1 LKILI
6 ITPRIPYPPFRG
18 DKLKIFNLAKQLS
31 KNNSVTILTFLR
43 RKNQT
48 EDIKIFKGLGI
59 KIITVKFSV
68 FNSMLKVIGNLFSS
82 LPFQA
87 AYYSSGKMTSKLAEL
102 KENNYDVI
110 YYHLVRTA
118 QYYKP
123 EDNNRSNLNI
133 LDFTDAMSLYLK
145 RFTEIEKNPIK
156 CIFLKSERNRMEKYE
171 KIAEKFHTLFICSEV
186 DKNHLLQNGLNTK
199 IQILQ
204 NGVDIE
210 NFKFEEIDYN
220 RNKIIFTGNMPY
232 YANYDAASFF
242 TEKIFPEILKKKPD
256 AKFYIVGQ
264 KPARKIR
271 NYSSDNIIVTGY
283 VDDIRREY
291 LTSCVNVAP
300 MRFGAGTLNKIIES
314 IALGV
319 PVVATSLAVQGLPKE
334 INDCIFIADD
344 EAGFAEK
351 VVSIL
356 DNPDKAREK
365 VKEGRS
371 LIKNMLSWEKIVRDF
386 EDYLK
391 NEVHRLK
398 ATL

>member
-1 LKILI
+1 MKILI

-43 RKNQT
+43 RKNQK
-48 EDIKIFKGLGI
+48 EDLKIFKELGI
-59 KIITVKFSV
+59 EIITVKFSLL
-68 FNSMLKVIGNLFSS
+68 NSLLKVIGNIFSKI
-82 LPFQA
+82 PFQT
-87 AYYSSGKMTSKLAEL
+87 AYYSSKKMISKLDDV
-102 KENNYDVI
+102 KKQNFDVI

-123 EDNNRSNLNI
+123 NTEEGTTLNV
-133 LDFTDAMSLYLK
+133 LDFTDAVSLYLK
-145 RFTEIEKNPIK
+145 RFTEIEKNPVK
-156 CIFLKSERNRMEKYE
+156 CMFLKSEKNRMEKYE
-171 KIAEKFHTLFICSEV
+171 KIAEQFHTLFICSEV
-186 DKNHLLQNGLNTK
+186 DKNHLLNNGLNAK

-204 NGVDIE
+204 NGVDIS
-210 NFKFEEIDYN
+210 NFKFEDIDYN

-242 TEKIFPEILKKKPD
+242 TEKIFPQILKEKPV

-264 KPARKIR
+264 KPPRKIR

-283 VDDIRREY
+283 VNDIKKEY

-334 INDCIFIADD
+334 INDCVYIA
-344 EAGFAEK
+344 ENELEFSEK
-351 VVSIL
+351 VISIL
-356 DNPDKAREK
+356 DSPEKAREK

-371 LIKNMLSWEKIVRDF
+371 LIKNMLSWEKVVGDF
-386 EDYLK
+386 EEYLK
-391 NEVHRLK
+391 TELEK
-398 ATL
+398 